1 MTKIPQHGD
10 PELLPKPVVEAPD
23 NRHLPFGPSGVKLP
37 DGDPFAGA
45 RVPATDI
52 KGLPWT
58 RYPKEKWTTA
68 DQRRVVL
75 EAIAVFMK
83 DHPEFIR
90 WRVFESD
97 QSPRSS
103 TVRGNPI
110 LRLTYT
116 RRDGSM
122 LETSAAF
129 EMRQIQSIDEF
140 TFLVSQMHASLGAMI
155 LTGG

>member
-37 DGDPFAGA
+37 DGDPFAGSRA
-45 RVPATDI
+45 PATDI

-68 DQRRVVL
+68 DQRLVVL
-75 EAIAVFMK
+75 TMISAFVKA
-83 DHPEFIR
+83 HPEFVR
-90 WRVFESD
+90 WKVFESD

-110 LRLTYT
+110 LRITFT
-116 RRDGSM
+116 RRDGSV

-129 EMRQIQSIDEF
+129 RFEETQASDLFAAVVVRMRS
-140 TFLVSQMHASLGAMI
+140 SLEAMI
-155 LTGG
+155 